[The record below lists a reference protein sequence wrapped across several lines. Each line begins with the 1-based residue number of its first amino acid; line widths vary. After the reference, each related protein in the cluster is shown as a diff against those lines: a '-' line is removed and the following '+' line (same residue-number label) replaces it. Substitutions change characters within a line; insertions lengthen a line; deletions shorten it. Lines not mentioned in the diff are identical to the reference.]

1 MSRGEYGRMRV
12 LIIEGS
18 QKLRAEVHRALEKR
32 GCEVVSA
39 WDAQDVR
46 GFLATHPERIDVAVV
61 DCSMVDSDPELIGT
75 LRAQHPDLQVLL
87 TLPEAGRDEAP
98 TGYAVLRKPIDPLDL
113 TRVVLDLGAP
123 RPA

>member
-1 MSRGEYGRMRV
+1 MSRGETGRMRV

-18 QKLRAEVHRALEKR
+18 QKLRAEVHRALERR

-46 GFLATHPERIDVAVV
+46 GFLATHREPIDVAVV
-61 DCSMVDSDPELIGT
+61 DCAMVDSDPELIGT
-75 LRAQHPDLQVLL
+75 LRSQHPDLQVLL
-87 TLPEAGRDEAP
+87 TVPEERPGDTP
-98 TGYAVLRKPIDPLDL
+98 LGYAVLRKPIDPLDL
-113 TRVVLDLGAP
+113 TRVVLDLRAA